1 MSEIGEYTIIL
12 FENNISDLK
21 EILEI
26 SLNIIFFHRNL
37 SNINYIDAQS
47 KFTNITYVKLKN
59 ENLSNEISNIINELE
74 VNLKKDKLY
83 GYQLTLSF
91 FEIKEKNKN
100 MENPW
105 EKWNFLLIKS
115 KNEEDKEKKNE
126 IKDNETDSDID
137 KENKVREYIFK
148 IIEKLNDK
156 GNYMPNVNLDDKN
169 LKDETFLHNF
179 KTEKIENKEKYL
191 SLFNHYLKKNQE
203 NIIVINQ
210 FIFYNRNTIYIMYLY

>member
-1 MSEIGEYTIIL
+1 MSELGEYTIIL
-12 FENNISDLK
+12 FENNLSDLK

-37 SNINYIDAQS
+37 SSIDYVDIQS
-47 KFTNITYVKLKN
+47 KFTSITYVKLKDDN
-59 ENLSNEISNIINELE
+59 ISKEITNIINELE
-74 VNLKKDKLY
+74 TNLKKESKLY

-91 FEIKEKNKN
+91 YEKKEKNKN
-100 MENPW
+100 LENPW
-105 EKWNFLLIKS
+105 ENWNFLLITS
-115 KNEEDKEKKNE
+115 KNEVGKNE
-126 IKDNETDSDID
+126 IKDNKTDSDID

-169 LKDETFLHNF
+169 LKNETFWHDF
-179 KTEKIENKEKYL
+179 KSEKIENNEKYF
-191 SLFNHYLKKNQE
+191 SLFNNYMKKSQE

-210 FIFYNRNTIYIMYLY
+210 LP

>member
-1 MSEIGEYTIIL
+1 MSELGEYTIIL
-12 FENNISDLK
+12 FENNLSDLK

-37 SNINYIDAQS
+37 SSIDYVDIQS
-47 KFTNITYVKLKN
+47 KFTSITYVKLKDDN
-59 ENLSNEISNIINELE
+59 ISKEITNIINELE
-74 VNLKKDKLY
+74 TNLKKESKLY

-91 FEIKEKNKN
+91 YEKKEKNKN
-100 MENPW
+100 LENPW
-105 EKWNFLLIKS
+105 ENWNFLLITS
-115 KNEEDKEKKNE
+115 KNEVGKNE
-126 IKDNETDSDID
+126 IKDNKTDSDID

-169 LKDETFLHNF
+169 LKNETFWHDF
-179 KTEKIENKEKYL
+179 KSEKIENNEKHL
-191 SLFNHYLKKNQE
+191 SLFNHYMKKSQE

-210 FIFYNRNTIYIMYLY
+210 LP

>member
-12 FENNISDLK
+12 FENNITDLK

-37 SNINYIDAQS
+37 SNTDYIDVQS

-59 ENLSNEISNIINELE
+59 EDTSNEISTIINQLE
-74 VNLKKDKLY
+74 INLKKESKLY
-83 GYQLTLSF
+83 GYKLTLNF
-91 FEIKEKNKN
+91 YEKKEKNKN

-105 EKWNFLLIKS
+105 ERWNFILVTSKS
-115 KNEEDKEKKNE
+115 EEEKRE
-126 IKDNETDSDID
+126 ISDNKTDSDID

-156 GNYMPNVNLDDKN
+156 GNYMPNVNLEDKN

-179 KTEKIENKEKYL
+179 KMEKIEKKEKYL
-191 SLFNHYLKKNQE
+191 SLFNNYMKKGQE

-210 FIFYNRNTIYIMYLY
+210 LP

>member
-91 FEIKEKNKN
+91 FEIKGKNKN

-115 KNEEDKEKKNE
+115 KNEEDKEKKDE
-126 IKDNETDSDID
+126 IKDNNTDSDID

-210 FIFYNRNTIYIMYLY
+210 LP

>member
-126 IKDNETDSDID
+126 IKDNKTDSDID

-191 SLFNHYLKKNQE
+191 SLFNHYLKKNQK

-210 FIFYNRNTIYIMYLY
+210 LP

>member
-37 SNINYIDAQS
+37 SNIDYLDVQS
-47 KFTNITYVKLKN
+47 KFTNITYVKLKS
-59 ENLSNEISNIINELE
+59 ENISNEISTIINQLE
-74 VNLKKDKLY
+74 INLKKEPKLY
-83 GYQLTLSF
+83 GYKLTLNF
-91 FEIKEKNKN
+91 YEKNEKNKN

-105 EKWNFLLIKS
+105 ERWNFILITS
-115 KNEEDKEKKNE
+115 KNEVDKEEKKE
-126 IKDNETDSDID
+126 INDNKTDSDID

-148 IIEKLNDK
+148 LIEKLNDK

-179 KTEKIENKEKYL
+179 KMEKIEKKEKYL
-191 SLFNHYLKKNQE
+191 SLFNNYMKKNQE

-210 FIFYNRNTIYIMYLY
+210 LP